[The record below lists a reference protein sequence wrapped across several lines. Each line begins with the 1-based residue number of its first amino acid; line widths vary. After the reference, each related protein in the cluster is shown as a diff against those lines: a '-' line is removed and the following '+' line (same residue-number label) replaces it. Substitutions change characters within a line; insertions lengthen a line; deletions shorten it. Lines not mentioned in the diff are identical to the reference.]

1 MFLFIGIAIA
11 FFGLQYIKLTFF
23 FAGLLVGTAASFVI
37 FFIKLFCVDF
47 VLNANSKNSTL
58 WICLFVSI
66 ILGSIVGFFTYK
78 IRKLGT
84 FAIGGWLGYVIS
96 LICYSSFM
104 YKI

>member
-1 MFLFIGIAIA
+1 MHTHHQTSHTTPHKAQPHRGHSSTPGIG
-11 FFGLQYIKLTFF
+11 KR
-23 FAGLLVGTAASFVI
+23 
-37 FFIKLFCVDF
+37 KD
-47 VLNANSKNSTL
+47 K